1 MSHPARRSRGP
12 LSGWDAFR
20 ELEDLRS
27 RMEYLMHSTFP
38 FPGDDFSEAGTAG
51 TWTPPA
57 DVEDTGDAHV
67 VELELA
73 GADKD
78 RINVEVSD
86 GELVVHGEIEERERT
101 GVVRRHTRHVGRFH
115 YRTALPTNADTERIS
130 AELTNGVLTVRVP
143 RTGKGTQRRIEITG

>member
-27 RMEYLMHSTFP
+27 RMEYLMHSSFP
-38 FPGDDFSEAGTAG
+38 FPGDDFSETGTAG

-73 GADKD
+73 GVDKD
-78 RINVEVSD
+78 RINVEVGD

-115 YRTALPTNADTERIS
+115 YRTTLPPNADTEHIS

-143 RTGKGTQRRIEITG
+143 RTGKGTPRRVEISG

>member
-1 MSHPARRSRGP
+1 MSHPARRSRGSF
-12 LSGWDAFR
+12 SGWDALR

-27 RMEYLMHSTFP
+27 RMEHLMRSTFP
-38 FPGDDFSEAGTAG
+38 FPGDDFSEAGTAD

-73 GADKD
+73 GVDKD

-86 GELVVHGEIEERERT
+86 GELAVHGDIEERERT
-101 GVVRRHTRHVGRFH
+101 GMVRRHTRHVGRFH
-115 YRTALPTNADTERIS
+115 YRTTLPPNADTEHIS
-130 AELTNGVLTVRVP
+130 AELANGVLTVRVP
-143 RTGKGTQRRIEITG
+143 KTGKATPRRIEITG